1 MNQSNKDTD
10 DILDAIKLMMGN
22 DQLNK
27 EQSLPKDIMEL
38 TKPID
43 EKETHES
50 ETSIL
55 ELSDIVISSSTDPEA
70 FGRVSIEAQAM
81 GKIIIASN
89 HGGSQETIIEG
100 KTGYLYSPKKPI
112 ELMEKIL
119 YTIAQKKYCSTD
131 ISELAM
137 NHIRNNYG
145 KDKMCER
152 TLEFYQKIIN

>member
-55 ELSDIVISSSTDPEA
+55 ELTELVVDEASDEKGTSEAHEMQISEDQIRNAVRNTIESIPEETIDNIINEELKKVVLDRLSLAKISISSQDNKE
-70 FGRVSIEAQAM
+70 
-81 GKIIIASN
+81 
-89 HGGSQETIIEG
+89 
-100 KTGYLYSPKKPI
+100 
-112 ELMEKIL
+112 
-119 YTIAQKKYCSTD
+119 
-131 ISELAM
+131 
-137 NHIRNNYG
+137 
-145 KDKMCER
+145 
-152 TLEFYQKIIN
+152 

>member
-10 DILDAIKLMMGN
+10 EILDAIKSMMGN

-55 ELSDIVISSSTDPEA
+55 ELTELVVDEESDEKGTL
-70 FGRVSIEAQAM
+70 EAQDM
-81 GKIIIASN
+81 QISEDQIRNVVRNTIESLPEETIDNIINEELKRVVLERLSSVKIIIS
-89 HGGSQETIIEG
+89 SQDNKE
-100 KTGYLYSPKKPI
+100 
-112 ELMEKIL
+112 
-119 YTIAQKKYCSTD
+119 
-131 ISELAM
+131 
-137 NHIRNNYG
+137 
-145 KDKMCER
+145 
-152 TLEFYQKIIN
+152 

>member
-10 DILDAIKLMMGN
+10 DILDAIKSMMGN

-55 ELSDIVISSSTDPEA
+55 ELTELVVDEASDENVTSEAKEMQISEDQIRNVVRNTIESLPEETIDNIINEELKRIVLERLSSVKISISSQDNKE
-70 FGRVSIEAQAM
+70 
-81 GKIIIASN
+81 
-89 HGGSQETIIEG
+89 
-100 KTGYLYSPKKPI
+100 
-112 ELMEKIL
+112 
-119 YTIAQKKYCSTD
+119 
-131 ISELAM
+131 
-137 NHIRNNYG
+137 
-145 KDKMCER
+145 
-152 TLEFYQKIIN
+152 